1 MIKYLLI
8 ILILMSV
15 SVSVVDAVP
24 LSDMTGLKYTFP
36 VKTDERTFTVE
47 ATGNLHVSN
56 LNFDKNDK
64 SITLDITSSIEN
76 NILEIVIPKSLISGD
91 FKFYLDDT
99 ELFPKFTKG
108 KNSIFVTIEFSA
120 PAGNY
125 DIKLQ
130 GTTYLDIFDIS
141 EKIDYEISN
150 GLVDKIESNPS
161 TNSLIFSL
169 TDTEDAGQLSV
180 KLSDDVI
187 TPFENNEFMVF
198 VDGIN
203 SDYLIKDDT
212 LNIKFNS
219 NDNVITIIGTY
230 VIPEFYEV
238 APLVLATSLI
248 GLIVLRKYKKLF
260 V

>member
-1 MIKYLLI
+1 MIKSLLI
-8 ILILMSV
+8 ILILMSM
-15 SVSVVDAVP
+15 SVSVVDAAP

-47 ATGNLHVSN
+47 ATGNLNVSN

-76 NILEIVIPKSLISGD
+76 NILEVVIPKSLISGD

-120 PAGNY
+120 LG
-125 DIKLQ
+125 DHEIKLQ

-187 TPFENNEFMVF
+187 MPFENNEFMVF

-212 LNIKFNS
+212 LNIQFNS

-248 GLIVLRKYKKLF
+248 GLIVLKKYKKLF

>member
-1 MIKYLLI
+1 MIKSLLI
-8 ILILMSV
+8 ILILMSM
-15 SVSVVDAVP
+15 SVSVVDAAP

-76 NILEIVIPKSLISGD
+76 NILEVVIPKSLISGD

-120 PAGNY
+120 LG
-125 DIKLQ
+125 DHEIKLQ

-187 TPFENNEFMVF
+187 LPFENNEFMVF

-212 LNIKFNS
+212 LNIQFNS

-248 GLIVLRKYKKLF
+248 GLIVLKKYKKLF

>member
-1 MIKYLLI
+1 MIKSLLI
-8 ILILMSV
+8 ILILISM
-15 SVSVVDAVP
+15 SVSVVDAAP

-47 ATGNLHVSN
+47 ATGNLNVSN

-76 NILEIVIPKSLISGD
+76 NILEVVIPKSLISGD

-120 PAGNY
+120 LG
-125 DIKLQ
+125 DHEIKLQ

-187 TPFENNEFMVF
+187 MPFENNEFMVF

-212 LNIKFNS
+212 LNIQFNS

-248 GLIVLRKYKKLF
+248 GLIVLKKYKKLF

>member
-36 VKTDERTFTVE
+36 VKTDERTFTIE

-76 NILEIVIPKSLISGD
+76 NILEVVIPKSLISGD

-125 DIKLQ
+125 EIKLQ

-169 TDTEDAGQLSV
+169 TDTENDGQLSV

-187 TPFENNEFMVF
+187 TPFDNNEFMVF

>member
-1 MIKYLLI
+1 MIKSLLI
-8 ILILMSV
+8 ILILISM
-15 SVSVVDAVP
+15 SVSVVDAAP

-47 ATGNLHVSN
+47 ATGNLNVSN

-76 NILEIVIPKSLISGD
+76 NILEVVIPKSLISGD

-120 PAGNY
+120 LG
-125 DIKLQ
+125 DHEIKLQ

-187 TPFENNEFMVF
+187 MPFENNEFMVF

-212 LNIKFNS
+212 LNIQFNS
-219 NDNVITIIGTY
+219 NDNMITIIGTY

-248 GLIVLRKYKKLF
+248 GLIVLKKYKKLF

>member
-1 MIKYLLI
+1 M
-8 ILILMSV
+8 
-15 SVSVVDAVP
+15 SVSVVDAAP

-47 ATGNLHVSN
+47 ATGNLNVSN

-76 NILEIVIPKSLISGD
+76 NILEVVIPKSLISGD

-120 PAGNY
+120 LG
-125 DIKLQ
+125 DHEIKLQ

-187 TPFENNEFMVF
+187 MPFENNEFMVF

-212 LNIKFNS
+212 LNIQFNS

-248 GLIVLRKYKKLF
+248 GLIVLKKYKKLF

>member
-1 MIKYLLI
+1 M
-8 ILILMSV
+8 

-36 VKTDERTFTVE
+36 VKTDERTFTIE

-76 NILEIVIPKSLISGD
+76 NILEVVIPKSLISGD

-120 PAGNY
+120 LG
-125 DIKLQ
+125 DHEIKLQ

-187 TPFENNEFMVF
+187 MPFENNEFMVF

-203 SDYLIKDDT
+203 SDYLIKDGT

>member
-1 MIKYLLI
+1 MIKSLLI
-8 ILILMSV
+8 ILILISL
-15 SVSVVDAVP
+15 SVSVVDAAP

-76 NILEIVIPKSLISGD
+76 NILEVVIPKSLISGD

-120 PAGNY
+120 LG
-125 DIKLQ
+125 DHEIKLQ

-187 TPFENNEFMVF
+187 LPFENNEFMVF

-212 LNIKFNS
+212 LNIQFNS

-248 GLIVLRKYKKLF
+248 GLIVLKKYKKLF